1 MILIYIIHNIKKIRG
16 DVMKKSICIVM
27 LIAGILFVGCH
38 VDDDYTGFD
47 VKLEVIGTCPIVSI
61 KTSRIPDYIDYY
73 DLLTSSY
80 VSEVMGGLVVGK
92 SRTYY
97 IDVYKQTGDATTVTA
112 TIYVDGVQV
121 ATQTTTAAYG
131 HIRVEYTLQN

>member
-1 MILIYIIHNIKKIRG
+1 
-16 DVMKKSICIVM
+16 MKKFTCALLFAVS
-27 LIAGILFVGCH
+27 LLAGCFQ
-38 VDDDYTGFD
+38 DDEWTGYA
-47 VKLEVIGTCPIVSI
+47 VKLEVTGNCPIV
-61 KTSRIPDYIDYY
+61 RIDTNRTEDYFYYY
-73 DLLTSSY
+73 DLGTEDY
-80 VSEVMGGLVVGK
+80 VSDNRDGIVEGR

-97 IDVYKQTGDATTVTA
+97 IDVYKHTADATTVTA